1 MSELSFN
8 IWGAVAGV
16 LGTFTVLPFL
26 WGLIKSQMP
35 SGKLAALD
43 ALLNETQ
50 KLLDCSVQ
58 EGLIVEE
65 RFRLLMWTTRN
76 RIDKVRA
83 DIYDSHS
90 LKEDLRNWKK
100 GLSTRCTLLCEELDV
115 IRASIARSSAEERDR
130 LDALGRVPE
139 VVASSCSRARSPPDP
154 TSPPHSTSPAEAS
167 VDLGADRQSADAA
180 DLPASHLP
188 HPTATSLSSGE
199 RANSDED
206 LERLEFLA
214 LIQKKRKR
222 HLSQRAM
229 LLRFGRHL
237 SLPHRPRS
245 ARGAVSSARLFVT
258 GKGGLSTLATRILH
272 TSDDACLPSTVGDIR
287 QLSASV
293 VLSSSV
299 SYIDDYDGD
308 DESDV

>member
-1 MSELSFN
+1 
-8 IWGAVAGV
+8 
-16 LGTFTVLPFL
+16 
-26 WGLIKSQMP
+26 MP

-50 KLLDCSVQ
+50 KLLDSSVQ

-83 DIYDSHS
+83 DIYNAHS
-90 LKEDLRNWKK
+90 LKEDLRNWRK

-139 VVASSCSRARSPPDP
+139 LVASSCSRARPLAD
-154 TSPPHSTSPAEAS
+154 TSSTSQVS
-167 VDLGADRQSADAA
+167 ADIDGQSADSQT
-180 DLPASHLP
+180 DHGP
-188 HPTATSLSSGE
+188 HGTTISSSSGGH
-199 RANSDED
+199 ATPDED
-206 LERLEFLA
+206 SERLESLA
-214 LIQKKRKR
+214 LVQKRRKR

-237 SLPHRPRS
+237 SLPHRPRI
-245 ARGAVSSARLFVT
+245 AGGAVFPARLLAT
-258 GKGGLSTLATRILH
+258 GNVGLSVFAKRVLH
-272 TSDDACLPSTVGDIR
+272 RSDDARLPYTVGDVQHR
-287 QLSASV
+287 SASAS
-293 VLSSSV
+293 LSSSL
-299 SYIDDYDGD
+299 SYNDDYDGD